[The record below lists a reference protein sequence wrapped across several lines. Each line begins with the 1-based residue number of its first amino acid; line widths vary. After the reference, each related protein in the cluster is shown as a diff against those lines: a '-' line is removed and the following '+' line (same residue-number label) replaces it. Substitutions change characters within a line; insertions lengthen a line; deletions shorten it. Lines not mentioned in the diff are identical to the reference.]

1 MLTPVSTNASLEE
14 VSESIILAAEKLVI
28 VGDFNIH
35 VDVAGDRDASK
46 LQDLFVSLSLQQHA
60 KGTTHI
66 HGNTLDLIL
75 TRANC
80 NL

>member
-1 MLTPVSTNASLEE
+1 M
-14 VSESIILAAEKLVI
+14 ESIILAAEKLVI
-28 VGDFNIH
+28 VGDFNIN

-46 LQDLFVSLSLQQHA
+46 LQDLFDSLSDPHYA

-66 HGNTLDLIL
+66 HGHTLDLIL
-75 TRANC
+75 TRTNC